1 MNSWILATTAGGVLV
16 ALAGGLTATA
26 QAAPSGTG
34 SAQAAVDE
42 LEKGGYKVVL
52 NKLGTGPLDRCAVD
66 SVRPGAKVMRPVATV
81 AILAEEIVSQTVFLT
96 AKC

>member
-1 MNSWILATTAGGVLV
+1 MNTWTLAAITGGIFI
-16 ALAGGLTATA
+16 ALAAGVPAAA

-42 LEKGGYKVVL
+42 LEKSGYKVVL
-52 NKLGTGPLDRCAVD
+52 NKLGARPLDRCTVD
-66 SVRPGAKVMRPVATV
+66 SVRPWAKVLRPLSAVDA
-81 AILAEEIVSQTVFLT
+81 LADEIVSQTVYLT

>member
-16 ALAGGLTATA
+16 ALAGGLPAA
-26 QAAPSGTG
+26 QAAPSGPG

-42 LEKGGYKVVL
+42 LEKSGYKVVL
-52 NKLGTGPLDRCAVD
+52 NKLGTGPLDRCSVD
-66 SVRPGAKVMRPVATV
+66 SVRPGAKVMRPVVTV
-81 AILAEEIVSQTVFLT
+81 ASLADQIVSQTVYLT